1 MLDKSSIPWLPKQP
15 VVWPTYISVGV
26 AAERLGVSRSW
37 VSRLIRDGR
46 LHAIKTVGGH
56 RRILES
62 EVLTLL
68 AAREAEAKEAEN
80 AEETVESQSTEDITE
95 HAADSIEEHE
105 GR

>member
-1 MLDKSSIPWLPKQP
+1 M
-15 VVWPTYISVGV
+15 
-26 AAERLGVSRSW
+26 
-37 VSRLIRDGR
+37 
-46 LHAIKTVGGH
+46 
-56 RRILES
+56 
-62 EVLTLL
+62 LTLL